1 MEEIYYSNIYRI
13 DKKKPEHTHSKS
25 RLQTVWNAS
34 IAYFAIVFGVAFFL
48 GAFRIAILVP
58 WIGELAAVCVEM
70 PVILTVSWKATKWTV
85 RSFNVSPYA
94 LMDRMLMGF
103 LAFVW
108 LMLAELALSVLA
120 FGKTPAE
127 FVHELTSS
135 PPHLL
140 GLIGQILYGWM
151 PFFGG

>member
-1 MEEIYYSNIYRI
+1 M
-13 DKKKPEHTHSKS
+13 
-25 RLQTVWNAS
+25 
-34 IAYFAIVFGVAFFL
+34 
-48 GAFRIAILVP
+48 
-58 WIGELAAVCVEM
+58 
-70 PVILTVSWKATKWTV
+70 
-85 RSFNVSPYA
+85 
-94 LMDRMLMGF
+94 
-103 LAFVW
+103 W

-151 PFFGG
+151 PFLEAEANVTTSKMVAI